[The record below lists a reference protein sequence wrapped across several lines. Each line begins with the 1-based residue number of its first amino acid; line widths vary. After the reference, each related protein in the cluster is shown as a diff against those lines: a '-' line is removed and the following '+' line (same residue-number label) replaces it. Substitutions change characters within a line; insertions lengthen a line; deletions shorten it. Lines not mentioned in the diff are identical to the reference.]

1 MPGKNTLEVAGK
13 ILVPI
18 AGDLGHGIASPT
30 MKSVI
35 EFKARKG
42 KAPISMSTAYTHWE
56 ARFLADSLVDCVLVG
71 DSVATVLDGEATTFT
86 ATPEIMA
93 RHTAAVARG
102 LGGSK
107 FLVSDFPFLAARKGM
122 LAAVECASLL
132 LRSGAHAVKIE
143 GVDGHEDV
151 IRHLVQSGV
160 PVIGHLG
167 LTPQSVQALGGYKVQ
182 GRSDAAAADLL
193 RQAKALEAAGVSGL
207 VIECVPSALGKVIT
221 AALAV
226 PVIGIGAGPHTDG
239 QVLVFHDMLGLNPGF
254 GAKFVRQFADGNKT
268 VSAGLEAY
276 ARAVSEGT
284 FPNQK
289 ESY

>member
-1 MPGKNTLEVAGK
+1 M
-13 ILVPI
+13 VPI
-18 AGDLGHGIASPT
+18 DEDLRQSEPLFT

-71 DSVATVLDGEATTFT
+71 DSVATVMDGEATTFA

-102 LGGSK
+102 LGGAK
-107 FLVSDFPFLAARKGM
+107 FLIADFPFLAARKGIVS
-122 LAAVECASLL
+122 AVECAALL

-151 IRHLVQSGV
+151 IRHLAQSGV

-167 LTPQSVQALGGYKVQ
+167 LTPQSMQALGGYKVQ
-182 GRSDAAAADLL
+182 GRGEAAAADLL

-207 VIECVPSALGKVIT
+207 VLECVPADLGKAVT
-221 AALAV
+221 EALAV

-254 GAKFVRQFADGNKT
+254 GAKFVRQFAEGNKT
-268 VSAGLEAY
+268 VANGLEAY

-284 FPNQK
+284 FPNRE